1 MIYTFCVGLQYLKK
15 KKKKELGENRRWVK
29 TVLRSLIPY
38 QGREELLG
46 GSEHKWH

>member
-1 MIYTFCVGLQYLKK
+1 MIYTFCVGLQDL

-46 GSEHKWH
+46 GSERKWH